1 MHTSTETFI
10 QLCRMLTRLM
20 EACPRAELSA
30 NRERILEDLTTE
42 LTREGIVFDR
52 QLAGEIFDQLRDD
65 PSLQAPAKGTEGVR
79 RRVLNRDYF
88 SEQVMDTLSDRLLAA
103 LSSVV

>member
-20 EACPRAELSA
+20 EACPRAELAAS
-30 NRERILEDLTTE
+30 RERILSE
-42 LTREGIVFDR
+42 LTAELSREGIVFDR
-52 QLAGEIFDQLRDD
+52 QLAGEIFDQLKDD
-65 PSLQAPAKGTEGVR
+65 PSLQAPGRETDGIR

-103 LSSVV
+103 LSNVV